1 MSQGGYP
8 GGLGGDLGGEGGVQ
22 GGYPKY
28 PISWGV
34 GGRGV
39 YLPHYPGEGGVP
51 IYPISWG
58 GGGGGVQGGVIFYP
72 ISWGGGGGG
81 VYLPHYPG
89 EGGGTGGVPKIPK
102 SPVTEGG
109 FPRYSGGGT
118 LSLICLIRTFQ
129 KKGSR

>member
-8 GGLGGDLGGEGGVQ
+8 GGLGGDLGGEGGYR
-22 GGYPKY
+22 GGTSKY
-28 PISWGV
+28 PISWG
-34 GGRGV
+34 
-39 YLPHYPGEGGVP
+39 
-51 IYPISWG
+51 WG
-58 GGGGGVQGGVIFYP
+58 GGGSILPHFRGEGGE
-72 ISWGGGGGG
+72 GG

-89 EGGGTGGVPKIPK
+89 EGGYRGGYPKIPE